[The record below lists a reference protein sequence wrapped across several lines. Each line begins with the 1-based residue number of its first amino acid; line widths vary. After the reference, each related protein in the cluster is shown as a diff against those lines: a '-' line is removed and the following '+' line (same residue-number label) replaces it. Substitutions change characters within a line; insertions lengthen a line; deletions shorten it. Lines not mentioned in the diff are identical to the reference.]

1 MRLVRNGT
9 ILPSSQNLKV
19 NFQTINLKAVEISV
33 LKIYQNNVLQFL
45 QENDL
50 GGAYRL
56 RRVGATVAQ
65 KVVPIQATTKN
76 SLSKWSTHAIDLSK
90 IITPEPGAI

>member
-1 MRLVRNGT
+1 M
-9 ILPSSQNLKV
+9 
-19 NFQTINLKAVEISV
+19 
-33 LKIYQNNVLQFL
+33 
-45 QENDL
+45 

-90 IITPEPGAI
+90 IITPEPGAIYRVKIDFKKEYALNCNNDKNSYQGRKSIGLRRRRQ